1 MTNCVL
7 AATFPAGAAV
17 GAMRHSLGLLALNRK
32 ARCYNLV
39 ERCGIHSGKKIA
51 SSSVRRGH
59 ERNLRES
66 KMLVKANPMKMK
78 RVIGTICLAC
88 SCAGWTLAQDTNPS
102 ESPST
107 DTNSTPVLKHRA
119 AGPAETAKPI
129 VKENID
135 LTVPQGSALQV
146 VLDGEVRIKAVGQPI
161 HGRIVEPV
169 YSFDKL
175 FIPAGTEVNGKIS
188 EIEGVPAGARTMAA
202 LNANL
207 TPARQIEVE
216 FTELVMADGKHIPIQ
231 TSVVPGSGQVLKFV
245 SAAESRKKK
254 DVKDVVTQKER
265 QAKEEARRQYE
276 AVMQEVKRPGK
287 MHRLERAAVAQF
299 PVHPQY
305 VDAGTVYFAELGK
318 ALEFGSEP
326 LTAEMAESM
335 RDTDI
340 PPGSMVRAR
349 LMTALNSAST
359 QKGDAVQGILSQPL
373 MVNGKLLL
381 PEGTVLKGTV
391 VQVQPARHWKRNGQ
405 LRFVFRDLV
414 LPNGVE
420 SKVEAMV
427 QGVQSGVADKLNL
440 DSEGGAETQTPKSR
454 YLRTAISVGL
464 AAATHEDEAFNRA
477 EGGAGGF
484 KVVGIVIG
492 AAVNSHPLAIAMG
505 AFGASRSIYNN
516 FMARGRDV
524 VFPKFTAMQI
534 AVDTRGNDAER
545 K

>member
-1 MTNCVL
+1 MSSRNTVILMEGEML
-7 AATFPAGAAV
+7 A
-17 GAMRHSLGLLALNRK
+17 R
-32 ARCYNLV
+32 
-39 ERCGIHSGKKIA
+39 A
-51 SSSVRRGH
+51 S
-59 ERNLRES
+59 
-66 KMLVKANPMKMK
+66 PTKMK
-78 RVIGTICLAC
+78 RMIGTICLAC
-88 SCAGWTLAQDTNPS
+88 SCAGWTLAQDSNPS

-107 DTNSTPVLKHRA
+107 YTNATPVLKHR
-119 AGPAETAKPI
+119 PAEAAETTKRI
-129 VKENID
+129 VNENID
-135 LTVPQGSALQV
+135 LTVPKGSALQV
-146 VLDGEVRIKAVGQPI
+146 VLDCEVRIKAVGQPI
-161 HGRIVEPV
+161 HGHIVEPV
-169 YSFDKL
+169 YAFDKL

-188 EIEGVPAGARTMAA
+188 QIEGVPAGARTLAA

-216 FTELVMADGKHIPIQ
+216 FTELLMADGKHIPIQ
-231 TSVVPGSGQVLKFV
+231 TSVVPGSEQVLQFV
-245 SAAESRKKK
+245 SAAESQKKK

-265 QAKEEARRQYE
+265 QAKEEAQRQFE
-276 AVMQEVKRPGK
+276 AAMQQVKEPGK
-287 MHRLERAAVAQF
+287 MHRLEKTALAQF

-305 VDAGTVYFAELGK
+305 VDAGTVYFAELEK
-318 ALEFGSEP
+318 PLQFGSEP
-326 LTAEMAESM
+326 LTPEVAASM
-335 RDTDI
+335 MNSDI
-340 PPGSMVRAR
+340 PPGSMVHAR
-349 LMTALNSAST
+349 LMTPLNSAST
-359 QKGDAVQGILSQPL
+359 QKGAEVQATLSQPL
-373 MVNGKLLL
+373 TVNGKLLL

-391 VQVQPARHWKRNGQ
+391 VQVQPARHWKHNGQ

-420 SKVEAMV
+420 SRVEAMV

-440 DSEGGAETQTPKSR
+440 DFEGGAETQTPKSR

-516 FMARGRDV
+516 FIARGRDV
-524 VFPKFTAMQI
+524 VFPKYTAMLI
-534 AVDTRGNDAER
+534 AVDTREAAPGQSPAGNDAAQ